1 MRALIYSV
9 FILASFMTNA
19 EPLFYGPVS
28 AAMGGTGRAGI
39 SSSEGAFI
47 NPATIPLIKTY
58 ELIGYY
64 RDGYLDDGVHRQGW
78 AVGAVDNSEGV
89 LFPGALHYART
100 RDTGRAGEPA
110 DGEIWHVSGAYLL
123 SDRLSVGAS
132 AYRVQYDVGNQPHYT
147 QWAGSLGAI
156 VLVNEDLSL
165 AYVIDNIGKPGSDTP
180 PALRQDLQQSVGL
193 FYRFAEL
200 ATARFDV
207 SKTDKFNPDH
217 KLNWMAGLESAF
229 NEFMVFRIGYRRD
242 ELADS
247 RIYTAGIGFNGPRLR
262 FDYTVE
268 KNAENTSGALHS
280 VDLRVPF

>member
-1 MRALIYSV
+1 MRALLHVLFIFGSFSLNADPLYS
-9 FILASFMTNA
+9 
-19 EPLFYGPVS
+19 GPVS
-28 AAMGGTGRAGI
+28 SAMGGTGRAGL
-39 SSSEGAFI
+39 SSSEGALI
-47 NPATIPLIKTY
+47 NPATIPLIKTH
-58 ELIGYY
+58 EVIGYF
-64 RDGYLDDGVHRQGW
+64 RDGYLDDGQHRQGW
-78 AVGAVDNSEGV
+78 ALGAVDNSEGV

-110 DGEIWHVSGAYLL
+110 DGEVWHVAGAYLI

-147 QWAGSLGAI
+147 QWAGGLGAI
-156 VLVNEDLSL
+156 VLINEDLAL

-180 PALRQDLQQSVGL
+180 AALRQDLQQAVGV

-200 ATARFDV
+200 ATLRFDV
-207 SKTDKFNPDH
+207 TKTDKFNPDH
-217 KLNWMAGLESAF
+217 KLNWMMGLESAF
-229 NEFMVFRIGYRRD
+229 NEFLVFRAGYRRD
-242 ELADS
+242 ELAES
-247 RIYTAGIGFNGPRLR
+247 KIYTAGIGFNGPRLR